1 MRKFLLGFCLAASL
15 GFFGFSVQECRCQE
29 YSLSTNLADYANLG
43 TLNLEASYGV
53 ARKWSLVAALKYNP
67 FSFDNQGVPAAN
79 KQRSLSAGVRYWP
92 WHIYSG
98 WWMSGAVR
106 YQEYSVSGLS
116 SEESTQ
122 GDRFGSSFGAGYSFM
137 LTKYLNLELGA
148 GFWAGYDMYMKYS
161 CATCGRPIENGRKFF
176 VYPSNILLGLS
187 FVF

>member
-1 MRKFLLGFCLAASL
+1 MRKVYLFCFATIMALSAFA
-15 GFFGFSVQECRCQE
+15 GKECFSQE
-29 YSLSTNLADYANLG
+29 YSVSTNLADYANLG

-53 ARKWSLVAALKYNP
+53 SRKWSLVAAVKYNP
-67 FSFDNQGVPAAN
+67 FSFDNQGVPASS

-98 WWMSGAVR
+98 WWMSAAVR
-106 YQEYSVSGLS
+106 YQEYNSGGLS
-116 SEESTQ
+116 TEENTQ

-161 CATCGRPIENGRKFF
+161 SAVCGRPVENGRKFF
-176 VYPSNILLGLS
+176 IYPSNLLLGLS